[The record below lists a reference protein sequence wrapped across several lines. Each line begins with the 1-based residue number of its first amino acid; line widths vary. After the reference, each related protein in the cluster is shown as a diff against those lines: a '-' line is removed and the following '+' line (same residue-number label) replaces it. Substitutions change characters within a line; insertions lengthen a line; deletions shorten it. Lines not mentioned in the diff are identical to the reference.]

1 MRSYPISIIIE
12 SMFNNNFMYQTLE
25 YLGEGQISSFIEDLN
40 NLTNSGHFD
49 GDILSEQGEQEL
61 QRKYNLGYNE
71 LQGILTEY
79 LYGDKIE
86 E

>member
-1 MRSYPISIIIE
+1 
-12 SMFNNNFMYQTLE
+12 MYQTLE

-61 QRKYNLGYNE
+61 
-71 LQGILTEY
+71 
-79 LYGDKIE
+79 
-86 E
+86 